1 MIKTNSLDLFIELVK
16 TSFKMRYQ
24 NSILGVL
31 WVLIKPYST
40 FIVMYLV
47 WTRILNQN
55 LPNYSV
61 YLLLGIIVY
70 TFISEMIIL
79 GQMSLLDRAGII
91 LKVNFPRQIA
101 VISSLFTAV
110 INFIINMVLV
120 IFITIISGVQFN
132 ILGMVYIIFVAIIAF
147 IFCIGLAFF
156 TSVITIKF
164 RDLKNVFEL
173 AIFLLYWATPIV
185 YVIDNANV
193 TGNFSD
199 FVAANPIG
207 IIINQVRAALGI
219 YGSINFPLMV
229 LYLVFSCLFATAGWI
244 YFSRK
249 VKIVAEFF

>member
-1 MIKTNSLDLFIELVK
+1 
-16 TSFKMRYQ
+16 
-24 NSILGVL
+24 
-31 WVLIKPYST
+31 
-40 FIVMYLV
+40 
-47 WTRILNQN
+47 
-55 LPNYSV
+55 
-61 YLLLGIIVY
+61 
-70 TFISEMIIL
+70 MIIL

-110 INFIINMVLV
+110 INFIINMFLV
-120 IFITIISGVQFN
+120 IFIIILSGIQFN
-132 ILGMVYIIFVAIIAF
+132 LLGMLYIVFVAIITF

-185 YVIDNANV
+185 YVIDNDNV
-193 TGNFSD
+193 TGNFTG

-219 YGSINFPLMV
+219 YGSVNFPLML
-229 LYLVFSCLFATAGWI
+229 LYLAFSCLFVMAGWV
-244 YFSRK
+244 YFSLK
-249 VKIVAEFF
+249 VKMVAEFF